1 MGEEGLLPAAAS
13 VLSWCGEKGGERG
26 ENGGEDGE
34 RCTLGYNGP
43 LPLQLNPGK
52 PSGECLLARFLGSLS
67 FERLVIAS
75 HLLWLG
81 PSPGEGLLGAD
92 LGTSGW

>member
-1 MGEEGLLPAAAS
+1 MGDEGLLPAAAS

-67 FERLVIAS
+67 LKRLVIAS
-75 HLLWLG
+75 HLL
-81 PSPGEGLLGAD
+81 
-92 LGTSGW
+92 

>member
-1 MGEEGLLPAAAS
+1 MILFFTSSVLTWPMGEEGLLPAAAS

-34 RCTLGYNGP
+34 RCTVGYIGP

-67 FERLVIAS
+67 LKRLVIAS
-75 HLLWLG
+75 HLL
-81 PSPGEGLLGAD
+81 
-92 LGTSGW
+92 